1 MSDNLVKLLTQRF
14 DIERRIHQ
22 LKNSNLTESQS
33 AGADAMLAKLEAA
46 LAKVNEEY
54 AIQQNMPMAEKEN
67 HPAPTDQPD
76 HEVNMARSDLYR
88 AGKSAMALE
97 KMLQQVSEQQG
108 IEGWVQAKITKAADY
123 LESVYHYFDYEMNG
137 NGEVDE
143 AAAYGPGQSS
153 TNPEAEENAMNQKPM
168 ALGGQQQ
175 QPQAPGAPQQSQQ
188 LKPGQVSATPPVGGA
203 GPMAT
208 ADGMVK
214 MAKLG
219 PDKKPMGDPIIVK
232 PMEISAKQK
241 LGFTVIGE
249 STDKPKAKVVHCSQ
263 CGKGFSGGG
272 LTAPHQTGFS
282 HCKDHKGM
290 KIVAEATDPRDS
302 RPETW
307 RPNNTGYAWDR
318 LSTRMTSDPKDSKAR
333 KAGKQSGLKSSIKD
347 ALGKHGPKG
356 KLPEDASAGAS
367 SAGGM
372 GASPTGFAS
381 GGIGMQKRKKMGE
394 GMMVSRADA
403 DTALANPNAKAIWG
417 RYGQYNAQDLIQEFP
432 NLSPNDAAM
441 IANWA
446 EGGWANGPTQSE
458 MRGKVVH
465 SILQLKQKGIGES
478 GDAGYGP
485 KDRGVADGYYG
496 RPPNPHKVVT
506 DETGKRMRVKL
517 TDPAE
522 IAEYMA
528 GYKDDSFGSKNY
540 GESADKKVYKEKPV
554 DTKKAEKI
562 KAYRADRDKHM
573 EEETGPKFTGYYKG
587 TDKGKPGKKMVGGM

>member
-188 LKPGQVSATPPVGGA
+188 LKPGQASATPPVGGA

-219 PDKKPMGDPIIVK
+219 PDKKPLGIPVMVK

-241 LGFTVIGE
+241 QGFTVIGE
-249 STDKPKAKVVHCSQ
+249 S
-263 CGKGFSGGG
+263 
-272 LTAPHQTGFS
+272 
-282 HCKDHKGM
+282 
-290 KIVAEATDPRDS
+290 
-302 RPETW
+302 
-307 RPNNTGYAWDR
+307 
-318 LSTRMTSDPKDSKAR
+318 
-333 KAGKQSGLKSSIKD
+333 
-347 ALGKHGPKG
+347 
-356 KLPEDASAGAS
+356 ASAGAS

-381 GGIGMQKRKKMGE
+381 GGIGMQSRKKMGE

-403 DTALANPNAKAIWG
+403 DAALANPNAKAIWG

-432 NLSPNDAAM
+432 NLSPNDAAL

-485 KDRGVADGYYG
+485 KDRGIADGYYG
-496 RPPNPHKVVT
+496 RPPNPHKLVT
-506 DETGKRMRVKL
+506 DETGKRIRVKL

-528 GYKDDSFGSKNY
+528 GYKDDSFGRKDY
-540 GESADKKVYKEKPV
+540 GESAGEKVYKEKPV
-554 DTKKAEKI
+554 DPKKMDAVGKKISDTQKAAKI